1 DVATGA
7 IKAIANL
14 SWNENQELIE
24 SYNFAIA
31 KSSEPGSTFKLA
43 SLLAML
49 EDGKIDTTTAVDL
62 NGGAC
67 KFYDRI
73 MKDSKLHGIGMSDL
87 SYSFIQS
94 SNVGISKLASHVF
107 SSNALKFIEY
117 LQKFGLN
124 QKTGIELEGE
134 PQPMIKHPVKNKNI
148 WYGTTLPWMS
158 VGYELQ
164 LTPLQVL
171 TFYNGVAN
179 HGKVM
184 KPYLVSDIL
193 DGRKIVK
200 HIEPKVLRDS
210 IASDATLLK
219 VKALLKEVVEIGTA
233 KNIKSEVYS
242 IAGKTGTAV
251 SNYFEKGFEK
261 KNYQSSFA
269 GFFPADD
276 PKYSCI
282 VVVYNPQESGF
293 YGGEVAAPV
302 FKKIAD
308 RCMRSEFSKVA
319 VINRDPK
326 SILGSEALPIGNKG
340 FALDFEKVFKHIG
353 LPITNLES
361 SKWISTIAGEDGVY
375 SRSWE
380 FNSQRMPD
388 LIGMGLRDA
397 MYIMDIYGVQLI
409 PHGKGKIRSQSISP
423 GSAIQNRVIEL
434 YLE

>member
-1 DVATGA
+1 MIRRPPRSTLDRSSAASDVY
-7 IKAIANL
+7 KR
-14 SWNENQELIE
+14 Q
-24 SYNFAIA
+24 
-31 KSSEPGSTFKLA
+31 
-43 SLLAML
+43 
-49 EDGKIDTTTAVDL
+49 
-62 NGGAC
+62 
-67 KFYDRI
+67 
-73 MKDSKLHGIGMSDL
+73 
-87 SYSFIQS
+87 
-94 SNVGISKLASHVF
+94 
-107 SSNALKFIEY
+107 
-117 LQKFGLN
+117 
-124 QKTGIELEGE
+124 
-134 PQPMIKHPVKNKNI
+134 
-148 WYGTTLPWMS
+148 
-158 VGYELQ
+158 
-164 LTPLQVL
+164 PLQVL

-179 HGKVM
+179 HGRVM

-210 IASDATLLK
+210 IASDATLVK

-353 LPITNLES
+353 LPINNLES